1 MSLRRPPLDHVEHWV
16 FDMDNT
22 LYPAECGLMRRV
34 QDRINA
40 FFVRAVGLEA
50 AAARELQLKY
60 LRDHGTSLNGLMLN
74 HRVDAHAFLDDVH
87 RVDLDCLTPDP
98 ALRDGLAR
106 LPGRRLVFTNGAA
119 AHAERVLDALEIADL
134 FDDVFHIEASDLI
147 PKPDPRAFS
156 RLIERH
162 GVDPRR
168 AAFFEDT
175 ERNLK
180 PAAEIG
186 MATVLVGA
194 HAPASTASFVDHRAE
209 RLPPFLNRLALRDAA

>member
-1 MSLRRPPLDHVEHWV
+1 MSPSLDHVEHWV
-16 FDMDNT
+16 FDMDDT
-22 LYPAECGLMRRV
+22 LYPPECGLMGRV

-40 FFVRAVGLEA
+40 FFVRTVGMEA
-50 AAARELQLKY
+50 DEARLLQRQY
-60 LRDHGTSLNGLMLN
+60 LRDHGTSLSGLMLN
-74 HRVDAHAFLDDVH
+74 HDVDPHAFLDEVH

-98 ALRDGLAR
+98 VLREGLSR

-119 AHAERVLDALEIADL
+119 AHAERVLAALQIADL

-147 PKPDPRAFS
+147 PKPDPRAFA
-156 RLIERH
+156 RMIERH

-175 ERNLK
+175 EKNLK
-180 PAAEIG
+180 PAADMG

-194 HAPASTASFVDHRAE
+194 HAPASTAAFVDHRAE
-209 RLPPFLNRLALRDAA
+209 SLPPFLNRLALRDAA